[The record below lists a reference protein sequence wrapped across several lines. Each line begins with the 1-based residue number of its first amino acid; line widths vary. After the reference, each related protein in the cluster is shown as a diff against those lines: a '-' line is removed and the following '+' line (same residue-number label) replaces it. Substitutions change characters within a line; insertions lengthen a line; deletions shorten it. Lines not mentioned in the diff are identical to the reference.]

1 MPNLEMMILTI
12 EEQVEECLAILQ
24 GTGLYF
30 VLTIEGIEGVS
41 MFSNNTNDKLF
52 TVSETT

>member
-1 MPNLEMMILTI
+1 MIILTI
-12 EEQVEECLAILQ
+12 EEQVDECLALLQ

-30 VLTIEGIEGVS
+30 VLTIEGIDGVS
-41 MFSNNTNDKLF
+41 MFSNNPNDHLF